1 MKIMLMTPLP
11 PVAKFG
17 QIGKSMEVLL
27 GGYAL
32 GCLLCEVYQTG
43 SGQPALLYVVPAMIG
58 TLIATNF
65 DLFLDVKKRA
75 DLFEY
80 DGSDGN
86 NE

>member
-17 QIGKSMEVLL
+17 QIGKSMKC
-27 GGYAL
+27 ARRISL

-75 DLFEY
+75 DLFEC